1 MVFSQGFLAE
11 DFPMVYEIVKIQSIE
26 DIRLAP
32 NKEVYQHICILV
44 LDLSFFQDYKDSYN
58 HQNKQIKLKK
68 NKNKKAYVRPARR
81 TAQAKFS
88 GIIYLQS
95 LGNMCLLK

>member
-1 MVFSQGFLAE
+1 
-11 DFPMVYEIVKIQSIE
+11 MVYEIVKIQSIE

-68 NKNKKAYVRPARR
+68 KKH
-81 TAQAKFS
+81 
-88 GIIYLQS
+88 
-95 LGNMCLLK
+95 M